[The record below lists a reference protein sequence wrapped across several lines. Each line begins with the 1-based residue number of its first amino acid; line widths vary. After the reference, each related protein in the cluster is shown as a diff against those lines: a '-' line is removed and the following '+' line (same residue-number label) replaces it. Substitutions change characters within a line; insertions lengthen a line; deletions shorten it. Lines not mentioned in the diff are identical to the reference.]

1 MGRLLSKWFVAGFL
15 GLVNQLIS
23 KARVSYLERD
33 GVAID
38 LGSAMATELCK

>member
-15 GLVNQLIS
+15 GLVNWLTS
-23 KARVSYLERD
+23 KARVSFLERAGD
-33 GVAID
+33 AID